1 MNFLYAEP
9 LWAHKESLVMTATRR
24 ALGEAPALVCVCQ
37 AGAASCSLA
46 AAWEGHN
53 CAVKKAC
60 VWLSQVLTAQTWRTG
75 TWTCWTRLE
84 RSTLYPAATH
94 KTGEAQIRES
104 RWERE
109 RGGEGGEREQRET
122 TEEDSSEKHRF
133 YDFFL
138 GTEYDLTGRALSV
151 NKQDYKEIQ
160 RADWLFGKG
169 GEIVRSSLVRI
180 AQQMK
185 SNWEKH
191 NNMPPKPRGQSIRRR
206 VLTGKLSKQMSANA
220 YK

>member
-1 MNFLYAEP
+1 M
-9 LWAHKESLVMTATRR
+9 
-24 ALGEAPALVCVCQ
+24 CV
-37 AGAASCSLA
+37 
-46 AAWEGHN
+46 
-53 CAVKKAC
+53 V
-60 VWLSQVLTAQTWRTG
+60 VTG
-75 TWTCWTRLE
+75 TYCTDLE
-84 RSTLYPAATH
+84 DWDLNLLNSPGAVHSVPSCNTQDRRGTDQREPV
-94 KTGEAQIRES
+94 GERK
-104 RWERE
+104 
-109 RGGEGGEREQRET
+109 RGGGGEREQRET
-122 TEEDSSEKHRF
+122 AEEDSSEKHRF

>member
-1 MNFLYAEP
+1 MFVKP
-9 LWAHKESLVMTATRR
+9 
-24 ALGEAPALVCVCQ
+24 GPPPAL
-37 AGAASCSLA
+37 
-46 AAWEGHN
+46 
-53 CAVKKAC
+53 
-60 VWLSQVLTAQTWRTG
+60 SQ
-75 TWTCWTRLE
+75 RLE
-84 RSTLYPAATH
+84 RDITVPLRKRVCGCHRYLLHRLGGLGPELAELAWSGPLCTQLQHTRQERHRSERA
-94 KTGEAQIRES
+94 GGREK
-104 RWERE
+104 
-109 RGGEGGEREQRET
+109 EGGEREQRET